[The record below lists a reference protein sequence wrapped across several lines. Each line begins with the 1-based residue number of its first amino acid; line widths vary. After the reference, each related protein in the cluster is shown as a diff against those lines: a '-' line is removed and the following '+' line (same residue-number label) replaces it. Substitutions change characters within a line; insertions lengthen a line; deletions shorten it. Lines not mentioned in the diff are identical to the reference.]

1 MEPPVPSPR
10 KTPTRKAHVPVYS
23 VAGRKVS
30 LFDLLREKIL
40 ASGRVTPSRLEAFKL
55 AADKSGKIDS
65 VAIAAVMRRFNVSAT
80 DDAVAAVM
88 TRLDPGGRGL
98 VDYRTFLDA
107 VMEESSSTH
116 DEGDVQLALNPGEP
130 HGKPKPARD
139 VATYDGDVA
148 AMRELIVDKIAQK
161 FEGGSA
167 ALRRAFNSFDADG
180 DGAVN
185 ESEFRAVLANFLI
198 VPPADVLS
206 ALFAANA
213 DPATGRMT
221 FAGFVHGFVPED
233 IRVGIDPDTG
243 EAKIREDGSRPLRA
257 PARRSPP
264 PPPPKAGPS
273 SSPTPGTCSAPT
285 RTPSSCDGSGN

>member
-1 MEPPVPSPR
+1 
-10 KTPTRKAHVPVYS
+10 
-23 VAGRKVS
+23 
-30 LFDLLREKIL
+30 
-40 ASGRVTPSRLEAFKL
+40 
-55 AADKSGKIDS
+55 
-65 VAIAAVMRRFNVSAT
+65 
-80 DDAVAAVM
+80 M

-98 VDYRTFLDA
+98 VDYRTFLEA
-107 VMEESSSTH
+107 VMEDGATH
-116 DEGDVQLALNPGEP
+116 PGDDDDDAPRKSPGSL

-139 VATYDGDVA
+139 VATFGGDVA

-233 IRVGIDPDTG
+233 IRCLLYTSPSPRDLST
-243 EAKIREDGSRPLRA
+243 SRM
-257 PARRSPP
+257 
-264 PPPPKAGPS
+264 PS
-273 SSPTPGTCSAPT
+273 SA
-285 RTPSSCDGSGN
+285 

>member
-1 MEPPVPSPR
+1 M
-10 KTPTRKAHVPVYS
+10 
-23 VAGRKVS
+23 
-30 LFDLLREKIL
+30 
-40 ASGRVTPSRLEAFKL
+40 
-55 AADKSGKIDS
+55 
-65 VAIAAVMRRFNVSAT
+65 MRRFNVSAT

-88 TRLDPGGRGL
+88 TRLIPAAGDSWTTEPSSTPSW
-98 VDYRTFLDA
+98 RTA
-107 VMEESSSTH
+107 SSTH
-116 DEGDVQLALNPGEP
+116 DDGDDDAFKSPGSL

-139 VATYDGDVA
+139 VATFDGDVA

-221 FAGFVHGFVPED
+221 FAGFVAGFVPED
-233 IRVGIDPDTG
+233 IRVGIDPDT
-243 EAKIREDGSRPLRA
+243 EAKIRDGFSAKFSGPGEALAAAAASKGGTLLFADARDVLGPDADPELVRRIRELSDECREGLIPAESLRDA
-257 PARRSPP
+257 VIEHQKYLSDAAVQ
-264 PPPPKAGPS
+264 KAK
-273 SSPTPGTCSAPT
+273 
-285 RTPSSCDGSGN
+285 RDFIDGFGRELKELYEG